1 MATVKIQPKLA
12 FRKVT
17 SKKDR
22 MGRLINWWCDSK
34 YFHVELILEDK
45 WISSTPKDNIY
56 INDLKPLDHESYDY
70 VTLRAIEIDHN
81 VRADVWKFLRS
92 IEGTKYDMFGL
103 LHNQV
108 IGANS
113 YSDKYFCSEV
123 VVETLQYLG
132 YGEVFGSNGA
142 EYTPQDIYNVF
153 TQDNISNIVLR
164 KRAILVKLR
173 RVIKSLKEKW
183 KKRWILK

>member
-1 MATVKIQPKLA
+1 MSMVTIQPRLA

-45 WISSTPKDNIY
+45 WISSTPKDDIY
-56 INDLKPLDHESYDY
+56 INDLRPLDHESYDY
-70 VTLRAIEIDHN
+70 VALRTIQVDEQVHQ
-81 VRADVWKFLRS
+81 DVWKFLRS

-113 YSDKYFCSEV
+113 YSNKYFCSEV
-123 VVETLQYLG
+123 VVETLQYFG
-132 YGEVFGSNGA
+132 YGELFGHNGA
-142 EYTPQDIYNVF
+142 EYSPQDIFDIF
-153 TQDNISNIVLR
+153 TRNDKSNIVLR
-164 KRAILVKLR
+164 KRAMLVKLR
-173 RVIKSLKEKW
+173 RVIDSLKNKW
-183 KKRWILK
+183 KGK